1 MVNVID
7 LVMDLK
13 DLVMDLKDWD
23 VDLVYDLKDYGDLEM
38 SQDVM
43 KSWFSSMLISWSHVV
58 FKLMSCCDCVI
69 SCCCIVI
76 SCFVNIVNFVNF
88 VISVIYR
95 VLQHHHNCIVFHVS
109 FIYDFGQ
116 GWFCYLRS
124 IWMIWNYL
132 NFLHFL
138 FLLCFRVIC
147 VFRVLTL
154 FKVPTLETLNFA
166 IFGDF
171 GMLAIYA

>member
-1 MVNVID
+1 MLLSCLVICWSKYID
-7 LVMDLK
+7 FGVMFWWLLD
-13 DLVMDLKDWD
+13 
-23 VDLVYDLKDYGDLEM
+23 
-38 SQDVM
+38 
-43 KSWFSSMLISWSHVV
+43 HVIW
-58 FKLMSCCDCVI
+58 CW
-69 SCCCIVI
+69 CIVI
-76 SCFVNIVNFVNF
+76 SCFGHFDHFVNF

-138 FLLCFRVIC
+138 FLLCFRVVR

-171 GMLAIYA
+171 GMLVVGGAVVGGGTHDHTMVMCLGGGIMTHI